1 MATVALF
8 LCRKVVRGCLQ
19 RVASTIH
26 CWSRDRSIRRR
37 TVQADPARPQHQDR
51 RRWAITAQ
59 HRLLSRGTRS
69 VCLPQTGPVIGPAHD
84 LGSSVDGSN
93 VGTKPWSTTPATCFR
108 SNGATGFPKHR
119 ALQNSATSLVSV
131 QEDEPQEQPVCE
143 AAAPWLG
150 SLLAPKTRARNFLER
165 SRNSTATNIDVILGA
180 RDWPVAPWILVQ
192 GPLAASSFKTSYRD
206 RRRGNEAANTVPPL
220 REQGSC
226 GSRGKIRNQALVTPE
241 LEWKS

>member
-26 CWSRDRSIRRR
+26 YWSRDRSIRRR
-37 TVQADPARPQHQDR
+37 TVQADPARPHTR
-51 RRWAITAQ
+51 TADG
-59 HRLLSRGTRS
+59 RLSPLSTGFFRGERP

-93 VGTKPWSTTPATCFR
+93 VGTKPWSTTPASCFR
-108 SNGATGFPKHR
+108 SNGATGFRKHR

-131 QEDEPQEQPVCE
+131 QEDEPQEKPVCE

-180 RDWPVAPWILVQ
+180 RDWPVAHWILVQ
-192 GPLAASSFKTSYRD
+192 GPLCCFKLQD
-206 RRRGNEAANTVPPL
+206 F
-220 REQGSC
+220 
-226 GSRGKIRNQALVTPE
+226 GSRPSSGKR
-241 LEWKS
+241 SR